1 MNNIV
6 KKTLIV
12 LGTILGVL
20 FVLFLGVLA
29 LYGLLFQ
36 TPEF

>member
-20 FVLFLGVLA
+20 FVLFLGVLEF
-29 LYGLLFQ
+29 YGLFFI
-36 TPEF
+36 PE

>member
-29 LYGLLFQ
+29 FYGLFFL
-36 TPEF
+36 PE